1 MKGFNCPNCG
11 KRQPIK
17 LDAPSRVALVC
28 IECGKSLLVKMDKG
42 KWSVAIPSRTSGT
55 PFSSLRRKSLT
66 MLIST
71 ILLIT
76 Y

>member
-42 KWSVAIPSRTSGT
+42 KWSVAIEEDLSV
-55 PFSSLRRKSLT
+55 SSKS
-66 MLIST
+66 SVSSHA
-71 ILLIT
+71 
-76 Y
+76 